1 MKKEVVIIGGGF
13 AGINLAKKLCKNAA
27 FHITLVDKNNYNF
40 FPPLLYQVAT
50 GFLEVSN
57 ISYPYRKFLHGR
69 KNINFQMGTLLRVIP
84 QTQQVILS
92 SGALHYDYL
101 VLATGTESN
110 YFGLENVMKHALPM
124 KTIDDA
130 IELRNTLLQNAE
142 AAANNAKKGIV
153 KGMDSIVVAGGGPTG
168 VEVAGMLAEM
178 SENILGKDYPEFK
191 DRKVK
196 IHLVDGAPTLLGP
209 MSKKSQSY
217 TYDALIKMGVDVQL
231 NKQVKDYVDGA
242 VVFADGEKIRTR
254 LLIWTAGVT
263 AKRIEGIPAESYGRG
278 QRLIVDAYNQI
289 KGMENIFAIGDTC
302 LQTSDAA
309 FPGGHPQ
316 LAQVAIQQGKNLAN
330 NLSAALTEKPMHVFQ
345 YHDKGSMAIIGRSKA
360 VANLPR
366 PKLDITGWLAWA
378 MWLFVH
384 LFSLINYRNRIKT
397 MYNWTTAYFTK
408 DQALRMIIRP
418 GTKPSSERKQQQ
430 PLAALSTP

>member
-13 AGINLAKKLCKNAA
+13 AGINLAKKLCRNDA

-57 ISYPYRKFLHGR
+57 ISYPFRKFLHGR

-84 QTQQVILS
+84 ETQKVVLS
-92 SGALHYDYL
+92 SGTLHYDYL

-110 YFGLENVMKHALPM
+110 YFGLENVMKNALPM

-130 IELRNTLLQNAE
+130 IELRNTLLLNAE
-142 AAANNAKKGIV
+142 IAATNAKKGITT
-153 KGMDSIVVAGGGPTG
+153 GMDSIVVAGGGPTG

-191 DRKVK
+191 ERKVK
-196 IHLVDGAPTLLGP
+196 IYLVDGAPALLGP
-209 MSKKSQSY
+209 MSKKAQSY
-217 TYDALIKMGVDVQL
+217 TYEALIKMGVEVQL

-242 VVFADGEKIRTR
+242 VVFADGERIHTS

-263 AKRIEGIPAESYGRG
+263 AKRIEGIPAEKYGRG
-278 QRLIVDAYNQI
+278 QRLMVDAYNQVM
-289 KGMENIFAIGDTC
+289 GMKNIFAIGDTC
-302 LQTSDAA
+302 LQTEDAA
-309 FPGGHPQ
+309 FPEGHPQ
-316 LAQVAIQQGKNLAN
+316 LAQVAIQQGKNLAA
-330 NLSAALTEKPMHVFQ
+330 NLSSSIDGQPLRAFR
-345 YHDKGSMAIIGRSKA
+345 YYDKGSMAIIGRSKA

-366 PKLDITGWLAWA
+366 PKMDITGWLAWA

-418 GTKPSSERKQQQ
+418 GKQEQQHQ
-430 PLAALSTP
+430 PLADFTTT

>member
-13 AGINLAKKLCKNAA
+13 AGINLAKKLCRNAA

-57 ISYPYRKFLHGR
+57 ICYPFRKFLHGR
-69 KNINFQMGTLLRVIP
+69 KNINFQMDTLLRVIP
-84 QTQQVILS
+84 EKHKVVLS

-110 YFGLENVMKHALPM
+110 YFGLENVRKHALPM
-124 KTIDDA
+124 KNIDDA

-142 AAANNAKKGIV
+142 TAANNAKKGIV

-196 IHLVDGAPTLLGP
+196 IYLVDGAPTLLGP

-242 VVFADGEKIRTR
+242 VVFADGEQIHTR

-263 AKRIEGIPAESYGRG
+263 AKKIEGIPVESYGRG
-278 QRLIVDAYNQI
+278 QRLIVDAYNQV
-289 KGMENIFAIGDTC
+289 KGVENIFAIGDTC
-302 LQTSDAA
+302 LQTSDTA
-309 FPGGHPQ
+309 FPDGHPQ
-316 LAQVAIQQGKNLAN
+316 LAQVAIQQGKNLAG
-330 NLSAALTEKPMHVFQ
+330 NLFAVLTGQPLRAFK
-345 YHDKGSMAIIGRSKA
+345 YHDKGSMAIIGRSMA
-360 VANLPR
+360 VANLPH
-366 PKLDITGWLAWA
+366 PKLDITGWLAWV

-408 DQALRMIIRP
+408 DQTLRMIIRP
-418 GTKPSSERKQQQ
+418 GGQQEKKQ
-430 PLAALSTP
+430 PLAELITS